1 MKDDLYI
8 EMDPRFNFVYILYFW
23 QLVWRLQ
30 GLKLSLWPILV
41 IMDINEFKRRDFL
54 KVNSKNFPAVFLQQ
68 LG

>member
-54 KVNSKNFPAVFLQQ
+54 KVNSRNFPAVFLQQ